1 MRFTIKQAVGFGNE
15 FHYYTSNG
23 ERFGVVKGNRSR
35 NRSFFSHLLR
45 LLRFSTL
52 YSHFYKFVDQQDR
65 DAAYVEK
72 GGGSKAPFYIFSS
85 NREKLGTVQNVSRLA
100 IQLNVQQ
107 ADGRKSAVIKGDQ
120 FGNQM
125 EVVGAAG
132 QLIGRFNKKRLP
144 EQIND
149 WTASGDQYEVD
160 VVRSELPNEV
170 MLVLPVIFHVLFFGD
185 TQVPKA

>member
-15 FHYYTSNG
+15 FHYYTRNG
-23 ERFGVVKGNRSR
+23 E
-35 NRSFFSHLLR
+35 
-45 LLRFSTL
+45 
-52 YSHFYKFVDQQDR
+52 R

-72 GGGSKAPFYIFSS
+72 GGGRKAPFYIFSS

-125 EVVGAAG
+125 EVVGAEG

-144 EQIND
+144 EQINE

-170 MLVLPVIFHVLFFGD
+170 MLVPPVIFHVLFFGD